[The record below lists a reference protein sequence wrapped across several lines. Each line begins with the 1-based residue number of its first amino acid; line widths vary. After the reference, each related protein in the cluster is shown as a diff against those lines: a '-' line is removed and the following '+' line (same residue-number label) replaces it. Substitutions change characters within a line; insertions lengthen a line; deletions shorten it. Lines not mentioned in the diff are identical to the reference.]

1 MKKAVLTT
9 LALLATTV
17 LLVLPFCAYFCLMPC
32 EPWTDGNLLSVI
44 GIFISYYT
52 LLATVFVA
60 FSIYWLQRRG
70 ERCEREVRTRRA
82 KAAMLLELEDVLEL
96 YFFAPHDDRRN
107 SACEGVKETLNSNA
121 AELRD
126 ALTAEEFLLL
136 KRMVNA
142 IHKKDDQGISEFLR
156 DWVRDAYLSEFRRYF
171 SFAFDYVDFLDKRAF
186 DLVNKLRGEK
196 RAFKDVSAIE
206 DNFGEVLL
214 ERNGAVIRLICG
226 GVTYLD
232 GELGFNGI
240 FDKVV
245 IVSGFGKTDG
255 YEGQYEDGLYEG
267 SGVEYGVDGARMREG
282 RWRRGKLLSGT
293 EYNLLIRVTQGK
305 LIFKEDCP
313 EDPYDATDDFE
324 YENLELYG
332 EHALSLSVLLR
343 SRLMDDDIDAYYVVD
358 MTVTE
363 TTEKPTNIRTL
374 REFLRLNNPKLLAEI
389 TDER

>member
-9 LALLATTV
+9 LALLTTTV

-32 EPWTDGNLLSVI
+32 EPWADDNLLSVI

-70 ERCEREVRTRRA
+70 ERREREARTRRA
-82 KAAMLLELEDVLEL
+82 KAAMLLELEDALEL

-107 SACEGVKETLNSNA
+107 AACEGAKETLNLNA

-171 SFAFDYVDFLDKRAF
+171 CFAFDYADFLDERAF
-186 DLVNKLRGEK
+186 VLVKKLGDDR
-196 RAFKDVSAIE
+196 RAFKDLRIIG
-206 DNFGEVLL
+206 DNAGEALF
-214 ERNGAVIRLICG
+214 ERIGAALRLVCG

-232 GELGFNGI
+232 GKLGFSDVL
-240 FDKVV
+240 DKTVV
-245 IVSGFGKTDG
+245 MSGFGKTES
-255 YEGQYEDGLYEG
+255 YEGQYKDGFYEG
-267 SGVEYGVDGARMREG
+267 AGTEYGMGGARIRKG
-282 RWRRGKLLSGT
+282 LWRRGQFLSGT
-293 EYNLLIRVTQGK
+293 EYNLLIYVTQGE
-305 LIFKEDCP
+305 LIYKEDCP
-313 EDPYDATDDFE
+313 EDPYDATDDFD
-324 YENLELYG
+324 YESLEPYG
-332 EHALSLSVLLR
+332 EHAFSLSVLLR
-343 SRLMDDDIDAYYVVD
+343 SRLMDADIDDYFVVD
-358 MTVTE
+358 MVVDE
-363 TTEKPTNIRTL
+363 TTQKPTNIRTL
-374 REFLRLNNPKLLAEI
+374 REFLRQNNLKLLAA
-389 TDER
+389 D